1 MLSLH
6 AGSCSRP
13 AVQTTHTPLLS
24 LSRRCLSGHSVVSPC
39 SLPANSH
46 RACRRPLRAQ
56 DEDKQPAYRQDEPVW
71 AKRER
76 LQESQ
81 GLPFGVYL
89 IGSFLV
95 ATAAIGSL
103 FEWSNKNPVFGLLPP
118 SSPFYTPIL
127 GFFAITGL
135 PSAGFLFTKAI
146 KAANEAADRQD
157 KADGF

>member
-6 AGSCSRP
+6 VGSCCRP
-13 AVQTTHTPLLS
+13 AFQTTHTPLVS
-24 LSRRCLSGHSVVSPC
+24 VSRSSFSGHKTCPS
-39 SLPANSH
+39 SLPPCLH
-46 RACRRPLRAQ
+46 RRRGTPLRAE
-56 DEDKQPAYRQDEPVW
+56 DGDKQPAYRQDEPVW
-71 AKRER
+71 ARRER

-95 ATAAIGSL
+95 ATAAIGSI
-103 FEWSNKNPVFGLLPP
+103 FEWTNKNPVFGVLPP
-118 SSPFYTPIL
+118 TSPFYTPIL